1 MLLPREFERVQK
13 VYLCNR
19 LGKLASFISLLFL
32 PVGESSKK
40 FARNVIEDA
49 SLCLHTIV
57 SLCVE
62 CHFAVVHL
70 EVFRLVCKAFT
81 CDHYSLVFR
90 WLQNFTFTCD
100 QYSLVFRRLQNF
112 TCDHYWQPHIQL
124 LQSAGQVCVKC
135 CSKAKSH
142 FQLILANPKVKKR
155 LQFFVEFLSFKSIT
169 NGY

>member
-1 MLLPREFERVQK
+1 MGPPATSLLSLLCFCQESSSASRKFIYAIDSANLLLSFLCFFCLLENHQRSLHAMLLRMHLCAFIQS
-13 VYLCNR
+13 YL
-19 LGKLASFISLLFL
+19 
-32 PVGESSKK
+32 V
-40 FARNVIEDA
+40 
-49 SLCLHTIV
+49 
-57 SLCVE
+57 CVE

-90 WLQNFTFTCD
+90 W
-100 QYSLVFRRLQNF
+100 LQNF